1 MIMKVVINNTK
12 YECTYNK
19 PTYILELKNNSKLLS
34 ENKKYKFKILK
45 TWCEFINNKKKTK
58 ALIIIK
64 TTDKFLLSKIKK
76 RYISTP

>member
-12 YECTYNK
+12 YECTYNE
-19 PTYILELKNNSKLLS
+19 PTYVLELKNNLKLLS

-45 TWCEFINNKKKTK
+45 TWYKFIESKEKTN

-64 TTDKFLLSKIKK
+64 TTDKFLLSEIKK